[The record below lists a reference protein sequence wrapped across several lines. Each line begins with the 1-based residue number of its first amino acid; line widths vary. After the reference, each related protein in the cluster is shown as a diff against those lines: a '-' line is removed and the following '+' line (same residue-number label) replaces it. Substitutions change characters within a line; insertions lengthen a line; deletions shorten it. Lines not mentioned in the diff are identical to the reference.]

1 MGNYNI
7 EPYVGVDGLKLG
19 MTAMQIEALHGEPSG
34 KIKRGSDPGL
44 LSDAYT
50 DFFVYYK
57 NPGICQAIEFHK
69 PARVLFENH
78 NLLEEPYLRIVE
90 HLQQLDSEIIIDDD
104 GLTSYKLGIGIYAPS
119 ADGDP
124 TYVAESVIVFE
135 RGYYD

>member
-1 MGNYNI
+1 MGSYNI
-7 EPYVGVDGLKLG
+7 KPYVGVDDINLG
-19 MTAMQIEALHGEPSG
+19 MTVMQIEALQGEPAG

-44 LSDAYT
+44 LSDVYP

-69 PARVLFENH
+69 PARVFFENH
-78 NLLEEPYLRIVE
+78 NLLEEPYQRIVG
-90 HLQQLDSEIIIDDD
+90 HLRQLDSELIIDDD
-104 GLTSYKLGIGIYAPS
+104 GLTSYKFGIGIYAPS

-124 TYVAESVIVFE
+124 SYVAESVIVFE